1 VPATTTNRQDRR
13 TARGAVG
20 YASVAGEAALDGPE
34 VEAQR
39 HAIEAACEG
48 LGLELVALARDRL
61 PAAPAARSGLE
72 HAFAQLGAGEAS
84 CLVISELGRLTGDV
98 AELAAVLERVERD
111 AVRLVVIDVGLDT
124 ATPSGRLAIART
136 DGVAAPPPAEPEP
149 EPQPEPAPV
158 AVAPAPP
165 PAEPE
170 PEPDA
175 AAGVR
180 ALGYASIALGQP
192 GAELDA
198 QKDAIEATARRLGLD
213 LVQVV
218 REREPKAGRALD
230 RAGLSYLVGR
240 LAAGE
245 AACVVTSGLD
255 RISRSVSEL
264 GTIVQWLDRNG
275 VRLVV
280 CEIDLDTASPAG
292 RATAQALAAV
302 AGWERERI
310 SERTRKGLAAARAR
324 RHAAAGATDTDW
336 NAVRMRIA
344 RMRADGMT
352 LQAIA
357 DALNADG
364 VPTQRGGSEWRP
376 SSVQTAAGYKRRPKA
391 KDLPGSRPPE

>member
-1 VPATTTNRQDRR
+1 MPATTTNRQDRR

-20 YASVAGEAALDGPE
+20 YASVAGETALDGPE

-61 PAAPAARSGLE
+61 PAAPSARSGLE

-84 CLVISELGRLTGDV
+84 CLVVSELGRLTGDV

-124 ATPSGRLAIART
+124 ATPTGRLAIART
-136 DGVAAPPPAEPEP
+136 DGVAPAATPEPEP
-149 EPQPEPAPV
+149 EPEPA
-158 AVAPAPP
+158 APAPP

-170 PEPDA
+170 PEPQVV
-175 AAGVR
+175 AGTR

-198 QKDAIEATARRLGLD
+198 QKDAIEATARRLGLE

-245 AACVVTSGLD
+245 AACVVTAGLD

-310 SERTRKGLAAARAR
+310 SERTRKGLAAARAK
-324 RHAAAGATDTDW
+324 RHASAGATDTDW

-344 RMRADGMT
+344 RMRADGLT

-391 KDLPGSRPPE
+391 KDLPGSPPPE

>member
-1 VPATTTNRQDRR
+1 MPATTANRQDRR

-39 HAIEAACEG
+39 HAIETACEG

-61 PAAPAARSGLE
+61 PAAPAGRSGLE

-84 CLVISELGRLTGDV
+84 CLVVSELGRLTGDV

-111 AVRLVVIDVGLDT
+111 AVRLVVVDVGLDT

-136 DGVAAPPPAEPEP
+136 DGSAPAATPPPEPEPEPEPASAAPPAEPEP
-149 EPQPEPAPV
+149 V
-158 AVAPAPP
+158 
-165 PAEPE
+165 
-170 PEPDA
+170 PDV

-180 ALGYASIALGQP
+180 ALGYASIVSGQP

-245 AACVVTSGLD
+245 ATCVVTGGLD

-280 CEIDLDTASPAG
+280 CDIDLDTASAAG
-292 RATAQALAAV
+292 RTTAQALAAV

-310 SERTRKGLAAARAR
+310 SERTRKGLAAARAK

-344 RMRADGMT
+344 RMRADGLT

-391 KDLPGSRPPE
+391 KDLPDSPPPG